1 MIVNSSKVCD
11 LFISAAPETIIVP
24 FLAPNKCL
32 GLNIIE
38 DPLCHC
44 AKKSS
49 KKGLEVVYFVF
60 ILGRWQLNLLM
71 YNNET
76 TKRNVKMKQPRET
89 YRRKGEIADRL
100 KITKEVTED
109 GIWDPDRRILF
120 TEGGGGGGDKNVCR
134 CRQGSL

>member
-1 MIVNSSKVCD
+1 
-11 LFISAAPETIIVP
+11 
-24 FLAPNKCL
+24 
-32 GLNIIE
+32 
-38 DPLCHC
+38 
-44 AKKSS
+44 
-49 KKGLEVVYFVF
+49 
-60 ILGRWQLNLLM
+60 M

-109 GIWDPDRRILF
+109 GIWDPDRRRILF
-120 TEGGGGGGDKNVCR
+120 TEGGGGDGDKNVCR